1 MILTALAMV
10 FTTLLLVA
18 NIIAVKLI
26 GVNGWVVPVA
36 VIAYPLTFLV
46 TDTIAELYGRRI
58 ATRVVWLGFAVNVL
72 MVALIYLGKII
83 PPASFWEGQD
93 AYNTMLGSVP
103 RIVLASMLAYL
114 ASQHHDVFAF
124 NFWRRLT
131 NGRFLWLRNNAS
143 TMVSQGID
151 TVLFI
156 TVAFAGTIP
165 LQVLFNMII
174 GQYVIK
180 LVIAILDTP
189 LCYGLVA
196 LIKRRGYLT
205 GRGST
210 IARYW
215 VGRAL
220 LEIEDY

>member
-1 MILTALAMV
+1 M
-10 FTTLLLVA
+10 
-18 NIIAVKLI
+18 
-26 GVNGWVVPVA
+26 PVA

-46 TDTIAELYGRRI
+46 TDTIAELYGRRT
-58 ATRVVWLGFAVNVL
+58 ATRVVWLGFAMNVL

-83 PPASFWEGQD
+83 PSASLWRGQD
-93 AYNTMLGSVP
+93 AYNTMLESVP

-124 NFWRRLT
+124 HFWKRLT
-131 NGRFLWLRNNAS
+131 KGRALWLRNNAS

-156 TVAFAGTIP
+156 TIAFVGTVP
-165 LQVLFNMII
+165 LHVLLNMVL

-180 LVIAILDTP
+180 LIIAVLDTP

-196 LIKRRGYLT
+196 IIKRIGL
-205 GRGST
+205 SEQ
-210 IARYW
+210 
-215 VGRAL
+215 RAL
-220 LEIEDY
+220 PAIATGWMSSPKS